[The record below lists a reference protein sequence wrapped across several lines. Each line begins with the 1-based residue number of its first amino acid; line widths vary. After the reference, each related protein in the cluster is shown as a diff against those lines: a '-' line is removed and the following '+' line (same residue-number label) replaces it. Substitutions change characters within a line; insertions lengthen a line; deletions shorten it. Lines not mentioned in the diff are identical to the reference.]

1 MAMSDV
7 PVTLDASSVL
17 HHAVTDGVQL
27 GPTTAPPSELAP
39 TSRRD
44 LWQALGMFAVVAA
57 LVWFAVWFGNAH
69 LGHDAWEPH
78 RPGIAGGQLFEGWA
92 RWDAAW
98 YRTIVR
104 EGYVYYPDVQS
115 SVAFWPSYPIVVK
128 AFSWLFPSIFI
139 TGSVLTLVS
148 GASLAVL
155 FRKWAGMFLAPAAA
169 VTALV
174 LLLVYPYGWYQ
185 YGAVYADALFVAAAV
200 GAFVLV
206 ERDRLFWAGMVGI
219 IATAG
224 RPAGLVVAGALVI
237 RVIERRNA
245 TRGEHG
251 LRAAFDPR
259 GLHRSDARILVAFAG
274 VGAWCAFLWVRF
286 GNPLLFATVEGSK
299 GWDQGAGPST
309 WLKFKLIETIE
320 HHAFSPKAANLVA
333 QGVLVIG
340 GLALVPAVRRRFGWA
355 YALYVLGVCGMA
367 LVGTKDFMGS
377 GRYLLACFPLFAVL
391 GDLLASR
398 RQLRLVLVPASLVAL
413 LGMAMLFG
421 RGSYLS

>member
-1 MAMSDV
+1 MSDASV
-7 PVTLDASSVL
+7 PLGASSVL
-17 HHAVTDGVQL
+17 DHAADGV
-27 GPTTAPPSELAP
+27 AVAP
-39 TSRRD
+39 TARPVEDLRKTSGRD
-44 LWQALGMFAVVAA
+44 LWQALGLFLAVGA
-57 LVWFAVWFGNAH
+57 LVWLAVWFGNAH
-69 LGHDAWEPH
+69 LGHDSWEPN

-104 EGYVYYPDVQS
+104 EGYVYFPNVQS
-115 SVAFWPSYPIVVK
+115 SVAFWPSYPVVVK

-139 TGSVLTLVS
+139 TGTVVTLVS

-206 ERDRLFWAGMVGI
+206 ERDRLFWAGVVGI
-219 IATAG
+219 VATAG

-245 TRGEHG
+245 TSGERG

-259 GLHRSDARILVAFAG
+259 RLRRSDAPILVAFAG

-286 GNPLLFATVEGSK
+286 GDPLLFATVEASK
-299 GWDQGAGPST
+299 GWDQGTGPRT
-309 WLKFKLIETIE
+309 WLKFKLLETIE
-320 HHAFSPKAANLVA
+320 HYPFSPKTLNLVA
-333 QGVLVIG
+333 QAVLVLG
-340 GLALVPAVRRRFGWA
+340 GLALVPAVKRRFGWA
-355 YALYVLGVCGMA
+355 YAIYVLGVCGMA

-377 GRYLLACFPLFAVL
+377 GRYLLAAFPLFAVL
-391 GDLLASR
+391 GDLLAPR
-398 RQLRLVLVPASLVAL
+398 RRLRLSLVPLSLGAL